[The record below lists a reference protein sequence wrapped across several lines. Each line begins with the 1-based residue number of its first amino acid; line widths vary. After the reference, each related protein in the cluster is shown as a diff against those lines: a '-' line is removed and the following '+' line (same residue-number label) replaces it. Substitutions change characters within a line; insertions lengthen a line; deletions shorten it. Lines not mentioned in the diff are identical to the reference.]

1 MTTWHLCRW
10 SKIQTEIL
18 KIESMSLPGYLLA
31 SSKEIVFLL
40 NGLSQIHSTACEAS
54 LRKQLSNGDHAQ
66 LWKKTGKN
74 KRKAKRYS
82 EHVKNVTAASH
93 HWIIFV
99 SILWCGTKESFVK
112 LTRSNFWTLNNFIAL
127 SSSAM
132 SFAGWKVDGS
142 CFSRIY
148 LKDTTKW
155 LVCVATKMW
164 KERKEWSIA
173 CFYKNLPPRGLRK
186 CISSAPVL
194 LLHGMQCC
202 SSRYIVTWPHH
213 SYPHEAWSIPGISCI
228 QCKIHPSW
236 WKVSCYHRCNQM
248 NHLFRAEKK

>member
-1 MTTWHLCRW
+1 MHSWNNKMLKWNTWLKQNSKRKLTGYLALGNPLGQHGRRIQHWHWIGCTLVRGLQSLWSTTEKHAPKFEKNRMRCVKMTTGHLCRW
-10 SKIQTEIL
+10 IKGKTEKI
-18 KIESMSLPGYLLA
+18 KIESMSLPGYWPA

-66 LWKKTGKN
+66 LWKRARKN

-93 HWIIFV
+93 HWIIFG

-112 LTRSNFWTLNNFIAL
+112 LTRSNFWTLNTFIAL

-164 KERKEWSIA
+164 K
-173 CFYKNLPPRGLRK
+173 
-186 CISSAPVL
+186 
-194 LLHGMQCC
+194 
-202 SSRYIVTWPHH
+202 
-213 SYPHEAWSIPGISCI
+213 
-228 QCKIHPSW
+228 
-236 WKVSCYHRCNQM
+236 
-248 NHLFRAEKK
+248 